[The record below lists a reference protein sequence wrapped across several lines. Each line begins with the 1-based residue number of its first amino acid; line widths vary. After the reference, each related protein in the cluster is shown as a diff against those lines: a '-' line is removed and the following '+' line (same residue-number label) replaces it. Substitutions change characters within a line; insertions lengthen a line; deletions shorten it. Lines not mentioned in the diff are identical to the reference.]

1 MVMEFDDVKYDR
13 QLVQLL
19 TLLREVDLNQFT
31 DDLLVNDKVTFHKL
45 KELMISK
52 GRVEFYAHKT

>member
-19 TLLREVDLNQFT
+19 NLLKEVNLDQFT
-31 DDLLVNDKVTFHKL
+31 DDLLVNDKATFHKL
-45 KELMISK
+45 KELMMRK
-52 GRVEFYAHKT
+52 GRIEFYAH

>member
-1 MVMEFDDVKYDR
+1 MEFDDVKYDR
-13 QLVQLL
+13 QLIQLL
-19 TLLREVDLNQFT
+19 TLLKEVDLNQFT
-31 DDLLVNDKVTFHKL
+31 DDLLVNDRKTFLEL

>member
-1 MVMEFDDVKYDR
+1 MVMEIDDVKYDW
-13 QLVQLL
+13 QLIQLL
-19 TLLREVDLNQFT
+19 DLLREVNLDQFT
-31 DDLLVNDKVTFHKL
+31 DDLLVNDKETFHKL

>member
-1 MVMEFDDVKYDR
+1 MEIDDVKYDW
-13 QLVQLL
+13 QLIQLL
-19 TLLREVDLNQFT
+19 DLLREVNLDQFT
-31 DDLLVNDKVTFHKL
+31 DDLLVNDKETFHKL